1 MSSDKPVLDYNE
13 HDAEVE
19 YWSKYNGGT
28 TKRLCKYFHKNQLV
42 ANYVKNELNDAR
54 VLDLGCGFG
63 RMNLFFKIKE
73 YYGIDTT
80 PRMIHNAIILN
91 RNKTNAQFR
100 LCDGKTLEFPDN
112 FFDIVI
118 ASTVLLH
125 LKVKT
130 VEWYAKEIF
139 RVLKPNGYFLTNL
152 SKKSNINIQQVFHK
166 FRAEQLK
173 DWFNDDVFKFHKEV
187 TE

>member
-1 MSSDKPVLDYNE
+1 MSSDKPVLDQNE
-13 HDAEVE
+13 HDKDTE
-19 YWSKYNGGT
+19 YWSKYVGGT

-42 ANYVKNELNDAR
+42 ANLVKKELKDAR

-91 RNKTNAQFR
+91 QNKTNAQFR
-100 LCDGKTLEFPDN
+100 LCDGKTLEFPDS

-118 ASTVLLH
+118 ASQVLLH
-125 LKVKT
+125 LKIKT
-130 VEWYAKEIF
+130 IEAYAKEIL
-139 RVLKPNGYFLTNL
+139 RVLKPNGYFLANL
-152 SKKSNINIQQVFHK
+152 PQKRNFMVYHLFYQ
-166 FRAEQLK
+166 FRIEQLK
-173 DWFNDDVFKFHKEV
+173 DWHDHDVFKFHKEGIR
-187 TE
+187 

>member
-1 MSSDKPVLDYNE
+1 MSSGKPVLDYNE
-13 HDAEVE
+13 HDKDTE
-19 YWSKYNGGT
+19 YWSKYEGGT
-28 TKRLCKYFHKNQLV
+28 TKRLSKWLHKNQIV
-42 ANYVKNELNDAR
+42 ANLVKNELKDAR

-80 PRMIHNAIILN
+80 PRMIRNAILLN
-91 RNKTNAQFR
+91 QNKTNAQFR
-100 LCDGKTLEFPDN
+100 LCDGKTLEFPDS
-112 FFDIVI
+112 FFDVVI

-125 LKVKT
+125 FKVET
-130 VEWYAKEIF
+130 VEAYAKEIF

-173 DWFNDDVFKFHKEV
+173 DFYDDDVFKFYKE
-187 TE
+187 EIE